1 MKLQAGL
8 SLIAVVMLTL
18 SVALDVGEKTLFI
31 ERYPDEPM
39 QLVDVRVSGQSVK
52 DRVTE
57 NARYANKW
65 GNDVIKFT
73 EGDDWFKRVSL
84 TFRNVSDKPIRGV
97 RSILLFEQVG
107 GKNKFQVG
115 LTSSRNLYQTALQ
128 PGEEVELTVSD
139 NEMERMLP
147 IIKGNGVEANDC
159 KISFSLDAAIYSDTL
174 QWYRGN
180 LLHPDPEVP
189 NKWIPV
195 KRTAQ

>member
-1 MKLQAGL
+1 MVDCATAAALVVEQRRAESGRAEERSRGIRLHRKL
-8 SLIAVVMLTL
+8 
-18 SVALDVGEKTLFI
+18 
-31 ERYPDEPM
+31 
-39 QLVDVRVSGQSVK
+39 
-52 DRVTE
+52 
-57 NARYANKW
+57 
-65 GNDVIKFT
+65 
-73 EGDDWFKRVSL
+73 
-84 TFRNVSDKPIRGV
+84 
-97 RSILLFEQVG
+97 
-107 GKNKFQVG
+107 
-115 LTSSRNLYQTALQ
+115 
-128 PGEEVELTVSD
+128 SD